1 MSRLLGPLPENAFV
15 AAARD
20 TIPAARERVTTTS
33 TRGNLRGRGRGRS
46 NASRGRSNAAGRGST
61 SKRGKGKKRG
71 ATKANL
77 DGTTGPTSGTQRMI
91 PDLNQEVTNFN
102 VEEVPVSQNAPNH
115 DNFWF

>member
-1 MSRLLGPLPENAFV
+1 
-15 AAARD
+15 
-20 TIPAARERVTTTS
+20 VTTTS
-33 TRGNLRGRGRGRS
+33 TIGNLRGRGRGRS

-61 SKRGKGKKRG
+61 SNRGKGKKRG
-71 ATKANL
+71 ATEANL
-77 DGTTGPTSGTQRMI
+77 DGTASPTSGTQRMI

>member
-1 MSRLLGPLPENAFV
+1 
-15 AAARD
+15 
-20 TIPAARERVTTTS
+20 
-33 TRGNLRGRGRGRS
+33 LRGRGRGRS
-46 NASRGRSNAAGRGST
+46 NASKGRSNAPEARGRGST

-71 ATKANL
+71 ATEANL
-77 DGTTGPTSGTQRMI
+77 DATTAPTSGTQRMI